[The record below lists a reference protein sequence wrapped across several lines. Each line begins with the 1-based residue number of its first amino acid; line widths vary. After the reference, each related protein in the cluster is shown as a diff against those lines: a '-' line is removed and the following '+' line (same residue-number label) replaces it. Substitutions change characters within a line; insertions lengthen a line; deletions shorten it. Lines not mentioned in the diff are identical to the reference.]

1 MLLMIVNDLL
11 TNVRFI
17 ALCHDHLSEA
27 RRKEARIVIGHVMN
41 LETVDEEFTSL
52 VEYIK
57 YKLLERDI

>member
-1 MLLMIVNDLL
+1 MLLMILNDLL
-11 TNVRFI
+11 TDVRFF

-27 RRKEARIVIGHVMN
+27 GRKEVRIVVGHVMN

-52 VEYIK
+52 IEYIK

>member
-1 MLLMIVNDLL
+1 MLLMIVNNLL

-27 RRKEARIVIGHVMN
+27 QRKEVRTIVGHVMN
-41 LETVDEEFTSL
+41 PETMNEEFTSL

-57 YKLLERDI
+57 YKLLE